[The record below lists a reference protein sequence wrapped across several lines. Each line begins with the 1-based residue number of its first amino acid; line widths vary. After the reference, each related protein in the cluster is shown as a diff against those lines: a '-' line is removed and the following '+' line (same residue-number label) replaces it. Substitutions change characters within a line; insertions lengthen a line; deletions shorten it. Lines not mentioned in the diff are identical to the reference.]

1 MKNTIQTD
9 KAKPKE
15 VERNKTIAVIGA
27 NYRTSSMSLR
37 DRLFISKTDLG
48 FFYTKLAERGF
59 EECIILSTTDLTEI
73 ILCVPSDMGEN
84 QTTEIIALLSAHAG
98 EPRNKIENQTFFL
111 VGYDAIK
118 HVFALAAALDN
129 LVIGDEKLK
138 DELNLASQLSIDNHA
153 SSQILVDLLHW
164 AQKTAKRISRET
176 QIDKRPISI
185 TAAAVQVARDLHGH
199 LKHNSGLLIGGGEM
213 GESLASGM
221 RSSGLKNLIVCHQS
235 SVRAENISKNLNC
248 HAAEFAKLEP
258 LLIQSDIV
266 ITSINTRKFVLNK
279 KILQQTI
286 RQRRRKPIF
295 IIDTGV
301 PGDVDPNVVSLEDV
315 FLYTLDDLERVT
327 KEGRDSRANEA
338 ELAWKIIEEEAA
350 NIAPYMINVRSQTW
364 IENPKITDIDKI
376 REEILQEDGI
386 NASKATKLLV
396 SRIKQITNIFD
407 N

>member
-1 MKNTIQTD
+1 MSINGFLNQ
-9 KAKPKE
+9 
-15 VERNKTIAVIGA
+15 VIVVI
-27 NYRTSSMSLR
+27 TS
-37 DRLFISKTDLG
+37 ING
-48 FFYTKLAERGF
+48 FL
-59 EECIILSTTDLTEI
+59 
-73 ILCVPSDMGEN
+73 N
-84 QTTEIIALLSAHAG
+84 H
-98 EPRNKIENQTFFL
+98 FL
-111 VGYDAIK
+111 
-118 HVFALAAALDN
+118 
-129 LVIGDEKLK
+129 
-138 DELNLASQLSIDNHA
+138 
-153 SSQILVDLLHW
+153 
-164 AQKTAKRISRET
+164 
-176 QIDKRPISI
+176 
-185 TAAAVQVARDLHGH
+185 
-199 LKHNSGLLIGGGEM
+199 
-213 GESLASGM
+213 
-221 RSSGLKNLIVCHQS
+221 
-235 SVRAENISKNLNC
+235 
-248 HAAEFAKLEP
+248 
-258 LLIQSDIV
+258 IV